1 MSAGRLGEEWPEGGE
16 AVEAITNWH
25 IACHLVNRGMRLT
38 LVHAMTGV
46 CPSRLRYLYK
56 SQNGE
61 SAPPGRTPDRAHA
74 LIRNRK
80 QALEAAMFI
89 NYYDLVSRRM
99 GDSGGCQVMDAMVMA
114 EAYDLYVGMTATP
127 MDITAASYIIRDVA
141 DGRLT
146 VRRCSG
152 CGMIYAY
159 AWANEAMH
167 TCPMC

>member
-1 MSAGRLGEEWPEGGE
+1 MDGH
-16 AVEAITNWH
+16 TNWH
-25 IACHLVNRGMRLT
+25 IAHHLLNSGMRLT
-38 LVHAMTGV
+38 LIHALTGV

-56 SQNGE
+56 SKNGE
-61 SAPPGRTPDRAHA
+61 SAPPGRMPNYAQA

-89 NYYDLVSRRM
+89 NYYDIVGRRM
-99 GDSGGCQVMDAMVMA
+99 GNSGGCQVMDAGVMA

-127 MDITAASYIIRDVA
+127 MDITAASCIIRDVA

-159 AWANEAMH
+159 SWANEALH
-167 TCPMC
+167 ACPMC

>member
-1 MSAGRLGEEWPEGGE
+1 M
-16 AVEAITNWH
+16 VEASTNWH
-25 IACHLVNRGMRLT
+25 IARHLVNSGMRLT

-46 CPSRLRYLYK
+46 GPSRLRYFYK
-56 SQNGE
+56 LRKGE
-61 SAPPGRTPDRAHA
+61 SAPPGRTPDNAQA

-99 GDSGGCQVMDAMVMA
+99 GNSGGCQVMDAGVMA

-159 AWANEAMH
+159 AWANEALNA
-167 TCPMC
+167 CPMC

>member
-1 MSAGRLGEEWPEGGE
+1 LDGN
-16 AVEAITNWH
+16 TNWQ
-25 IACHLVNRGMRLT
+25 IANHLLNSGMRLT
-38 LVHAMTGV
+38 LIHALTGV
-46 CPSRLRYLYK
+46 CSSRLRYLYK
-56 SQNGE
+56 SKTGE
-61 SAPPGRTPDRAHA
+61 SAPPGRMPNQAQA

-89 NYYDLVSRRM
+89 NYYDMVSRRL
-99 GDSGGCQVMDAMVMA
+99 GNSGGCRVMDAKVMA

-127 MDITAASYIIRDVA
+127 MDITAASCIIRDVA

-152 CGMIYAY
+152 CGMIYVY
-159 AWANEAMH
+159 AWANEALH